1 MANIEQVASG
11 IFFYE
16 FDGDVAEANISII
29 SGWISANLGEIN
41 NLIFT
46 NFTGEDAVL
55 GKEEQDILKHLYMA
69 SYYKKKSRNVIKSIG
84 SSSGNGILSLKDEDN
99 AIVFVN
105 TNEVSKQFHSLSKS
119 HMEEVNKLVYAY
131 NSYQARPTQVVNKN
145 MFNDVMG
152 LVATGTGFII
162 Y

>member
-1 MANIEQVASG
+1 
-11 IFFYE
+11 
-16 FDGDVAEANISII
+16 
-29 SGWISANLGEIN
+29 
-41 NLIFT
+41 
-46 NFTGEDAVL
+46 
-55 GKEEQDILKHLYMA
+55 
-69 SYYKKKSRNVIKSIG
+69 
-84 SSSGNGILSLKDEDN
+84 LSLKDEDN
-99 AIVFVN
+99 TIVFVN

-131 NSYQARPTQVVNKN
+131 NYYQARPTQVVNKS